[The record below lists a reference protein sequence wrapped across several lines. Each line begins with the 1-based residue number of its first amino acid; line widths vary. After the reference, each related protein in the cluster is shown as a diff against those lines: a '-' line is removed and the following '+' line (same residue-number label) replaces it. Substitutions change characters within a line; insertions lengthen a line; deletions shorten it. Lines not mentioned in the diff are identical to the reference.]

1 MRPLTA
7 LIGTLVESWQEI
19 RVHKGRVV
27 LSLLGV
33 CVAVAS
39 LSIVVGMGS
48 LAQRATEASLQ
59 QSNGRPATY
68 TISPKSQSVSD
79 RAVEQAS
86 VDALRAAAVRHGV
99 RYVSEQDSVD
109 QAMQLVGASQIV
121 QTNVIDVPYAT
132 IHSLRMEQ
140 GRWFDEADRDRLA
153 PAMVLNATAM
163 EQLGDPDLR
172 SHPTVRIQTGE
183 KTVTAV
189 VIGQVATTTSSLAD
203 RPMAWV
209 LSETPTAVAMLGVDD
224 FPRSFEVWLPT
235 ADSAA
240 LVARLVSDTELSNP
254 DGPRF
259 ETRRADAPVY
269 DGVDALTIMIA
280 AASSLVLLLGGLG
293 LLSVS
298 LVSVRQR
305 IREIGVRRAVGA
317 SAVRVFIAVVFENV
331 LATLVAGGI
340 GVAVGAMILG
350 APALR
355 NVITAGT
362 EVGGGAFPLDAALIG
377 IGSAVFVG
385 LVSGVFPAVVA
396 TRVKVIDAIRF

>member
-39 LSIVVGMGS
+39 LSVVVGMGS

-68 TISPKSQSVSD
+68 LVFSKSESVSD

-99 RYVSEQDSVD
+99 RYVSERGAVN

-121 QTNVIDVPYAT
+121 QTSVVDVPYAT

-140 GRWFDEADRDRLA
+140 GRWFDRTDRDRLA
-153 PAMVLNATAM
+153 PAIVLNATAM

-172 SHPTVRIQTGE
+172 THPTVRIQTGE
-183 KTVTAV
+183 KAITAV
-189 VIGQVATTTSSLAD
+189 VIGQVATTTPELAD
-203 RPMAWV
+203 RPMGWI

-224 FPRSFEVWLPT
+224 VPRSFEVWLPT
-235 ADSAA
+235 ADSEA
-240 LVARLVSDTELSNP
+240 LLQRLVSDTELSNP

-259 ETRRADAPVY
+259 ETRRADAPIS
-269 DGVDALTIMIA
+269 DGVDVLTVMIA

-305 IREIGVRRAVGA
+305 VREIGVRRAVGA
-317 SAVRVFIAVVFENV
+317 SAFRVFVAVVFENV
-331 LATLVAGGI
+331 LATLVAGGV
-340 GVAVGAMILG
+340 GVAVGAMVLG

-355 NVITAGT
+355 NAITSGT